1 MGELKTNQSVQKPD
15 VENPLILYRIDL
27 QITQSC

>member
-1 MGELKTNQSVQKPD
+1 MGELKTNQLVQKSD
-15 VENPLILYRIDL
+15 VEKLLTLYRIDL